1 MSKRGLGKGLDAL
14 LSTSSLA
21 REKQHIAS
29 DKKALSA
36 DGELSELA
44 IGQLQPG
51 VYQPR
56 KDMAPEALQ
65 ELAASIQSQGIIQP
79 IVVRQVASGQYEI
92 IAGERRWRAA
102 RQAGL
107 NSLE

>member
-29 DKKALSA
+29 HSQALSA
-36 DGELSELA
+36 DGELTDLA

-51 VYQPR
+51 VYTNRVRIWHQKLLKSWLPR
-56 KDMAPEALQ
+56 SNHKVLFSRS
-65 ELAASIQSQGIIQP
+65 LFVKSQA
-79 IVVRQVASGQYEI
+79 VNLR
-92 IAGERRWRAA
+92 
-102 RQAGL
+102 
-107 NSLE
+107 

>member
-14 LSTSSLA
+14 LSTSSFA

-29 DKKALSA
+29 HSQALSA
-36 DGELSELA
+36 DGELCELA

-56 KDMAPEALQ
+56 KRAIDWGRSLKSA
-65 ELAASIQSQGIIQP
+65 QSCPNGDKN
-79 IVVRQVASGQYEI
+79 RQ
-92 IAGERRWRAA
+92 
-102 RQAGL
+102 
-107 NSLE
+107 